1 MARINY
7 NSIASQQ
14 FAGVHNW
21 NFMMKVPKQLMSE
34 ATSLLGQN
42 GELNCHC
49 LSSSLPSKTLKM
61 FTTKIRG
68 ILFQQPLDVEPE
80 TSISLTFFETIKYTY
95 SRFFDKWMDMCF
107 DRFTGLAL
115 PKKQVLVD
123 GTKLVLQ
130 DSEGNNIEQYVLKQ
144 ACPSNVKPPE
154 LSGEPGVYQ
163 FTLDLNFTNY
173 KRESLL
179 KSSKKS

>member
-7 NSIASQQ
+7 DSVASQQ

-21 NFMMKVPKQLMSE
+21 NFIMRVPRELMIE
-34 ATSLLGQN
+34 AIPLLGEN

-68 ILFQQPLDVEPE
+68 ILFKQPLEVEPE
-80 TSISLTFFETIKYTY
+80 TSISLTFYETTKYTY

-115 PKKQVLVD
+115 PKNRVLVD
-123 GTKLVLQ
+123 GTRLVLQ

-144 ACPSNVKPPE
+144 ACPANVKSPE
-154 LSGEPGVYQ
+154 LSGDPGVFQ
-163 FTLDLNFTNY
+163 FSLDLNFTNY
-173 KRESLL
+173 KRESLI
-179 KSSKKS
+179 